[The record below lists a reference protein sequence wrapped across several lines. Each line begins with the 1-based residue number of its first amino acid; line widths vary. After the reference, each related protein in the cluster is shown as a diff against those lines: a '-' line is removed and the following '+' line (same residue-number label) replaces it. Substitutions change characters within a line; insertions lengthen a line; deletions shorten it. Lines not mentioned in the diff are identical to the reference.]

1 MAGGTFIS
9 KTIVDCGCPTT
20 PNIPELAARGETP
33 AAFGRRCIPA
43 DCVAPPSNI
52 PDILSRRALS
62 SGRLAALGATLDFR
76 HGLLRGAMDS
86 RDVIN
91 SIFGSPRALIGVIHV
106 QALPGTPS
114 SRNSVAAI

>member
-1 MAGGTFIS
+1 
-9 KTIVDCGCPTT
+9 
-20 PNIPELAARGETP
+20 
-33 AAFGRRCIPA
+33 
-43 DCVAPPSNI
+43 
-52 PDILSRRALS
+52 LS

-114 SRNSVAAI
+114 SRNSVAAQNTPSRKHASMPAPDFTES